1 VPSRRRTS
9 IRVRRRRTLVAFC
22 GLLLLVF
29 GVTRFVGRDA
39 PSAAGPGGPASSIDA
54 PPVGSASIAPPP
66 AYLSWIPGGFPDGF
80 RDTVE
85 LAGARKIVV
94 IDGDTRWLTSSAAA
108 DGTAVDQPEP
118 PFAIPIDAFAVDP
131 HEYAPFLPADLR
143 DEVVGAL
150 GSGLGVLGERSAALR
165 RLGVGG
171 SLSFGDVNVEVGAI
185 VPDDAIGWSELL
197 VSRPVGKELGIEHER
212 YLLALMAGSPTEH
225 RFESLIASQLPTDT
239 LIRVAA
245 PGTTRF
251 VRVASGVN
259 PPLVLKE
266 VFGEFSAHT
275 RSDDPAFLT
284 LDEAWTENIE
294 TRDVPLL
301 GEVTCHQKLFQQ
313 LIGAL
318 TDVRDAG
325 LGGLIHVYSG
335 CWAARTVA
343 RSPTAPPSTHAY
355 GAAIDINAPENPFGG
370 EPTMDRRIVR
380 IFERWGFNWGGDFLI
395 PDGMHF
401 EYDGPPA

>member
-29 GVTRFVGRDA
+29 GVTRLVGSDA
-39 PSAAGPGGPASSIDA
+39 PSAARPGDPASSLDA
-54 PPVGSASIAPPP
+54 PPVRSPSVKSPA
-66 AYLSWIPGGFPDGF
+66 AYLSWIPGGFPGGF
-80 RDTVE
+80 RNTVE
-85 LAGARKIVV
+85 LADARKIVV

-118 PFAIPIDAFAVDP
+118 PFAIPIDAFSVDP

-150 GSGLGVLGERSAALR
+150 RSGLGVLGERSAALR

-171 SLSFGDVNVEVGAI
+171 SLSFGDVDVEVGAI

-197 VSRPVGKELGIEHER
+197 VSRQVGKELGIEHER
-212 YLLALMAGSPTEH
+212 YLLALMGGSPTED
-225 RFESLIASQLPTDT
+225 RFESMIASQLPPDT

-301 GEVTCHQKLFQQ
+301 GEVTCHHKLFPQ

-325 LGGLIHVYSG
+325 LGRLIHVYSG
-335 CWAARTVA
+335 CWAPRTVA

-355 GAAIDINAPENPFGG
+355 GAAIDINAPENPFGA

-401 EYDGPPA
+401 EYDGPPT

>member
-1 VPSRRRTS
+1 
-9 IRVRRRRTLVAFC
+9 VRRRRTLVAFC
-22 GLLLLVF
+22 GLLVLVF
-29 GVTRFVGRDA
+29 GLTRLVGHDA
-39 PSAAGPGGPASSIDA
+39 PSAAGSGDPGSSIDA
-54 PPVGSASIAPPP
+54 PPVGSPIVASPA
-66 AYLSWIPGGFPDGF
+66 AYLSWIPGGFPEGF

-85 LAGARKIVV
+85 LSGARRIVV
-94 IDGDTRWLTSSAAA
+94 IDGDTRWLTSSADA
-108 DGTAVDQPEP
+108 DGAAVDQPTP

-143 DEVVGAL
+143 EDVVGAL

-171 SLSFGDVNVEVGAI
+171 SLTFGEVTVKVGAI

-197 VSRPVGKELGIEHER
+197 VSLQVGKELGIEHER
-212 YLLALMAGSPTEH
+212 YLLALMSPSPTED
-225 RFESLIASQLPTDT
+225 RFESQMAAQLPTDT

-259 PPLVLKE
+259 PPIVLKE

-284 LDEAWTENIE
+284 LDDAWTENIE
-294 TRDVPLL
+294 TRVVPLL
-301 GEVTCHQKLFQQ
+301 GEVTCHRKLFPQ

-318 TDVRDAG
+318 IDVGDAG

-343 RSPTAPPSTHAY
+343 RSPVAPPSTHAY
-355 GAAIDINAPENPFGG
+355 GAAIDINAPENPFGA

-401 EYDGPPA
+401 EYDGPPK

>member
-1 VPSRRRTS
+1 M
-9 IRVRRRRTLVAFC
+9 RRRRTLVAFC
-22 GLLLLVF
+22 GLILLVF
-29 GVTRFVGRDA
+29 GITRILGHDA
-39 PSAAGPGGPASSIDA
+39 PSAAGPGDPGTSLGAPPASPTVKS
-54 PPVGSASIAPPP
+54 PP
-66 AYLSWIPGGFPDGF
+66 AYLSWISGGFPDGF

-94 IDGDTRWLTSSAAA
+94 IDGDTRWLTSSVDAGGAV
-108 DGTAVDQPEP
+108 VDQPTP
-118 PFAIPIDAFAVDP
+118 PFAIPIDAFSVDP
-131 HEYAPFLPADLR
+131 QEYAPFLPSNLR

-150 GSGLGVLGERSAALR
+150 GSGQAVLGERSAALR

-171 SLSFGDVNVEVGAI
+171 SMTFGDTTVEVGAI

-197 VSRPVGKELGIEHER
+197 VSRQIGKELGIEHER
-212 YLLALMAGSPTEH
+212 YLLALMAGSPTEDQ
-225 RFESLIASQLPTDT
+225 FEAKMAAQLPADT

-245 PGTTRF
+245 PGATRF

-266 VFGEFSAHT
+266 VFGEFAAHT

-284 LDEAWTENIE
+284 LDDAWTENIE

-301 GEVTCHQKLFQQ
+301 GEVTCHRKLFPQ

-318 TDVRDAG
+318 TEVRDAG

-355 GAAIDINAPENPFGG
+355 GAAIDINAPENPFGAT
-370 EPTMDRRIVR
+370 PTMDRRIVR
-380 IFERWGFNWGGDFLI
+380 IFERWGFTWGGRFLI

-401 EYDGPPA
+401 EYDGPPS